1 MTNAVAGLLPGLL
14 LVLASALAGVA
25 GLVAASAVDARK
37 GRISAA
43 REMAIPADRDAEITQ
58 AKAIFARST
67 RLATR
72 FGGAAAAIL
81 LTYLFITYVI

>member
-1 MTNAVAGLLPGLL
+1 
-14 LVLASALAGVA
+14 VLASALAGVA
-25 GLVAASAVDARK
+25 GLVAASAADARK

-58 AKAIFARST
+58 AKAIFARSA

-72 FGGAAAAIL
+72 YGAAAAAAIGA
-81 LTYLFITYVI
+81 YLFITYVI